1 MSPKGGSSKYASLG
15 QGGAGVRVWGA
26 GRGDKMLRVAVLA
39 FSCGATSAF
48 WEQLAGCS
56 PSLSPSLSWFLVF
69 LLLCPPFPGVEREDG
84 QQRSSDCSMAHPAA
98 SLGCRLWLVFWK
110 WWGIS
115 AEQVTSSPDLL
126 WPAGKS
132 CLHNP
137 ERLLK
142 GSAGFERRGHFCW
155 KAFSLPSWLNG
166 HHFLFYSFILCPY
179 YLLPLSIES
188 PNNWAGQMLSFPW
201 WPEIDSRD
209 ALGPLKET
217 ELALQ
222 YKRLKWPSQDCR
234 P

>member
-56 PSLSPSLSWFLVF
+56 PSLSWFLVF
-69 LLLCPPFPGVEREDG
+69 LLLCPPLPRSGERGWPAEV
-84 QQRSSDCSMAHPAA
+84 QRLQHGTSAA

-142 GSAGFERRGHFCW
+142 GSVGFDRRGHFCW

-201 WPEIDSRD
+201 CPEIDSRD

-222 YKRLKWPSQDCR
+222 YKRLKRPSQDCR